1 MKKSQFIAIIIMF
14 AAASVLI
21 WIGAFGKDNVKNG
34 EPTASAGVNIKNT
47 IKPIETPA
55 ASTPSEGNPGE
66 TTPGDPSGSSGNGT
80 TDNPSASAAPSTP
93 TPTQVPSKVTFP
105 TVKNADFA
113 GINNEFTYWSSRF
126 KTGEN
131 NQNEPVFDDNIK
143 KNIGDVDYIFLNG
156 KSETEWEVFL
166 TFSLNYDYGVTD
178 KILNT
183 LQS

>member
-105 TVKNADFA
+105 TVKNAGFA

-126 KTGEN
+126 KTGET
-131 NQNEPVFDDNIK
+131 IK
-143 KNIGDVDYIFLNG
+143 TSLFLMTIQ
-156 KSETEWEVFL
+156 KK
-166 TFSLNYDYGVTD
+166 YR
-178 KILNT
+178 
-183 LQS
+183 